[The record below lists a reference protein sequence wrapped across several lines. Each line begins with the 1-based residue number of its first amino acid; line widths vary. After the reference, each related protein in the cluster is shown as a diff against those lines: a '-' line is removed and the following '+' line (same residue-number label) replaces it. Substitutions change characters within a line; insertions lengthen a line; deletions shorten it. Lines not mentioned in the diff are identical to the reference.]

1 MAKGLQYRS
10 LIHNFF
16 DGKITAAELKERVM
30 ALRQRQMEL
39 FSEKHLEAT
48 GDNSVIKKRAGPKW
62 KYRAP
67 DTEAIEFADEVI
79 VVTLDSLVK
88 EILNL
93 KPAIL

>member
-48 GDNSVIKKRAGPKW
+48 GDNSVIKVA
-62 KYRAP
+62 
-67 DTEAIEFADEVI
+67 
-79 VVTLDSLVK
+79 SL
-88 EILNL
+88 
-93 KPAIL
+93 